1 MSVEYNVNFN
11 LATDRDRF
19 YAALRRLRGL
29 HRIDIRK
36 FRHRRS
42 DPQNRRYWGC
52 IVAAFAKFIR
62 EQGDVLTE
70 LESSDMA
77 HEILKLKFLKHTWTD
92 EKTGEMVDYPG
103 SSAALDTAAFAE
115 FSESCEFFLAELFGY
130 VIPEEVKV

>member
-1 MSVEYNVNFN
+1 MSVEYNVDFN

-19 YAALRRLRGL
+19 YAVLRRLRGL

-62 EQGDVLTE
+62 EQGDVLT
-70 LESSDMA
+70 
-77 HEILKLKFLKHTWTD
+77 
-92 EKTGEMVDYPG
+92 
-103 SSAALDTAAFAE
+103 
-115 FSESCEFFLAELFGY
+115 
-130 VIPEEVKV
+130 